1 MRFRGASVPRPSPT
15 RLYRKGLTRTFQQA
29 RVFPHLTLVENMAV
43 AVAQPWYGVVRPFV
57 RRSDRRRALELLEEF
72 GLLRHA
78 DVQAARLSYGQ
89 KKLLEFAT
97 VLMGEPSLVLL
108 DEPTAGVNPV
118 MVQAIEQRIRDLHA
132 AGLTFLVV
140 EHNMSL
146 VMSLCDPVIVLDHG
160 KKIAEGT
167 PGEVQNDPLVLDA
180 YLGT

>member
-1 MRFRGASVPRPSPT
+1 
-15 RLYRKGLTRTFQQA
+15 
-29 RVFPHLTLVENMAV
+29 
-43 AVAQPWYGVVRPFV
+43 
-57 RRSDRRRALELLEEF
+57 
-72 GLLRHA
+72 
-78 DVQAARLSYGQ
+78 
-89 KKLLEFAT
+89 
-97 VLMGEPSLVLL
+97 
-108 DEPTAGVNPV
+108 

-132 AGLTFLVV
+132 VGLTFLVV